1 MDILTICGLA
11 CVLIGVRII
20 YILNRKDSMRPTDE
34 QIAGACDRYRNHI
47 EAVSGEQTIDA
58 FCGSPYMRLPGR
70 GIPWHWDED
79 MMRVDCVI
87 LATMYVEE
95 HSHEHVKADESQRRE
110 GESGKR

>member
-1 MDILTICGLA
+1 MDILTVCGIV

-20 YILNRKDSMRPTDE
+20 CILTGKDSMRPTDE
-34 QIAGACDRYRNHI
+34 QIAGACERYRKHI

-58 FCGSPYMRLPGR
+58 FCASPYMRIPGR

-95 HSHEHVKADESQRRE
+95 HSHEPDAANEAEHRK